1 MAEEKIYLELDQFK
15 RKAMGMESEQEVV
28 QMIGGDPKYSYLL
41 LPSILE
47 CAGLKVHT
55 RGQALEFLEKP
66 VMLKASSYSTDPVVK
81 GECALRVLRDI
92 FLAHVPVHHNNF
104 HRKCVHVMLM
114 VRRMMDAIFN
124 KDGMDNEVVPIMIV
138 MKAMGMESDQ
148 EVVQME
154 FAGLKVYTRGQ
165 ALEFL
170 EKPVMLKASSY
181 STDPVVKGE
190 CALRVLRDIFLAH
203 VPVHHNNFHRKCV
216 HVMLMVMRMMDAIF
230 NKDGM
235 DNELNR
241 LFSEVVSADFS
252 GKRLE
257 GKPNGFF
264 KGIPSIVFTRDDI
277 SELSSCF
284 KLALV
289 AKFLTRPS
297 FTSMT
302 KFLQKLG
309 LKGSYELSVLPHQRF
324 LINFR
329 EEEDYLRLFLRGT
342 WQVFGY
348 TMTLTKWSP
357 SLSQETENPV
367 MPIWIA
373 FLDLPI
379 HLHDKRALHLI
390 SSSIGTPLKCPWIIG
405 GDFNTVASITEH
417 KGVIC
422 LDIRSMDD
430 FNKAISDWEM
440 GEILAHIPTCVSH
453 QDNSLIMAIPEE
465 EEIRK
470 TIWFLN
476 ANSTAGPDG
485 FNGFFFRD
493 SWDTIK
499 TDVCKVVQEFFL
511 GIPLPKAFG
520 STLLTFI
527 PKKEGSITLDQ
538 FRPISL
544 STFFSKII
552 SRILSERLK
561 KIIPKLI
568 SQEQAAFQVGKNIT
582 DQILM
587 VKEMV
592 HLLSGNTRG
601 GNCIIKLDLSKAFD
615 KLSWTYLEG
624 VLTKFGFIQ
633 HAIHL
638 LMGNLKATHFS
649 VLVNGQP
656 KGFFPMKCGVKQ
668 EDPLSP
674 LLFIIALE
682 GLSQFLNYHHSS
694 GLIKPFSAGRTPT
707 PCHLLYADDIILFT
721 TANSRNLLRLREL
734 LSTFLRALGQ
744 EINYPKSQV
753 IVHGKM
759 KIEKQNMIRRIL
771 SIGCN
776 TKEFTY
782 LGSTIVKGKLRKV
795 HCKDLIENFEK
806 RLNAWYS
813 KKLNQMGRLILIKHV
828 LSSIPLHLMAAQ
840 RIPKSILKSLNRLM
854 ANYFW
859 GAKEEGHKYHWRK
872 WDRLCFPFEE
882 GGLGLRNLLHCQVA
896 AFIDLWLK
904 VVQGHSIWGKFM
916 RQKYYRDGLFSP
928 NIYDSYT
935 WKAICKITPLVL
947 PHCSFQ
953 DDGIIWTSGTY
964 SFKAAY
970 SLTFEHKPKMF
981 TCVYIWD
988 KRQMGKI
995 SMFLWRFF
1003 NNLLPFP
1010 RNLHKMGIMAEIH
1023 CPFCMEMNVDEHH
1036 IFQGYFTISPI
1047 WQAYSLAVNAPRDR
1061 GNLSVQ
1067 QRILSWWLSS
1077 NKGSIKGNLRF
1088 LLPGFIYWTIWKHY
1102 NSFLYENHRTS
1113 TNALMT
1119 SINKLS
1125 QAWFWANKLDTS
1137 FLYKSHVFRFEEE
1150 EDTVEEDW
1158 EEGAIDGEDEEDMG
1172 LPAEASGTWELGE
1185 ADKGNL
1191 LPCIKENVGVLHL
1204 KKLGLR
1210 SHKDGRLKRR
1220 Q

>member
-1 MAEEKIYLELDQFK
+1 
-15 RKAMGMESEQEVV
+15 
-28 QMIGGDPKYSYLL
+28 
-41 LPSILE
+41 
-47 CAGLKVHT
+47 
-55 RGQALEFLEKP
+55 
-66 VMLKASSYSTDPVVK
+66 
-81 GECALRVLRDI
+81 
-92 FLAHVPVHHNNF
+92 
-104 HRKCVHVMLM
+104 
-114 VRRMMDAIFN
+114 
-124 KDGMDNEVVPIMIV
+124 
-138 MKAMGMESDQ
+138 MK
-148 EVVQME
+148 
-154 FAGLKVYTRGQ
+154 
-165 ALEFL
+165 
-170 EKPVMLKASSY
+170 
-181 STDPVVKGE
+181 
-190 CALRVLRDIFLAH
+190 
-203 VPVHHNNFHRKCV
+203 
-216 HVMLMVMRMMDAIF
+216 
-230 NKDGM
+230 
-235 DNELNR
+235 

-264 KGIPSIVFTRDDI
+264 KGIPSVVFTRDDI
-277 SELSSCF
+277 SELSSRF

-357 SLSQETENPV
+357 SLSQETESPV
-367 MPIWIA
+367 MHIWIA
-373 FLDLPI
+373 FPDLPI

-390 SSSIGTPLKCPWIIG
+390 SSSIGTPLKVDSSTLNFSRPGLARCCVEVDISNLPPAKVLINHGGEELIFSFYYENFPLYCKSCKRTGHLQDTCHRKQADRKKEATSEKVAKDSKDQLLGEKNEGKWQQAVIEEEQILSCCFKHLESSSSLWISNVYGKHNRVDRISLWNSLRGLYPIQCPWIIG

-422 LDIRSMDD
+422 PDIRSMDD
-430 FNKAISDWEM
+430 LNKAISDCELISPPFLGSQFTWFGKRGRGRVCRRLDRVLINEACMDLFPNIEIKHLGRGNSDHRPIQIKLLHSSASGPRPFKFLNFWTSHNTYKNMFSSSWDMHYEGGGMRGLAKKLSNFKRSLHVWNKKTFGNLFLEVSNAEKRAEKAEENLENDDSETNLLEFKLATALLQQTLKKEESFWAQKANLKWISQGDASTAFFHSFVRGRRHRLFISSLKDGNGKIFNTTEGISNLVVEHFTSVFSTNHEGEM

-465 EEIRK
+465 EEIKK

-499 TDVCKVVQEFFL
+499 TDVCKAVQEFFL

-520 STLLTFI
+520 STLLTLI

-592 HLLSGNTRG
+592 HLLSANTRG

-668 EDPLSP
+668 GDPLSP

-682 GLSQFLNYHHSS
+682 GLSRFLNYHHSS

-734 LSTFLRALGQ
+734 LSTFLRASGQ
-744 EINYPKSQV
+744 EINYSKSQV

-771 SIGCN
+771 SIRCN

-795 HCKDLIENFEK
+795 HCKDLIEKFEK

-828 LSSIPLHLMAAQ
+828 LSLIPLHLMAAQ

-854 ANYFW
+854 ANYF
-859 GAKEEGHKYHWRK
+859 
-872 WDRLCFPFEE
+872 
-882 GGLGLRNLLHCQVA
+882 
-896 AFIDLWLK
+896 
-904 VVQGHSIWGKFM
+904 
-916 RQKYYRDGLFSP
+916 
-928 NIYDSYT
+928 
-935 WKAICKITPLVL
+935 
-947 PHCSFQ
+947 
-953 DDGIIWTSGTY
+953 
-964 SFKAAY
+964 
-970 SLTFEHKPKMF
+970 
-981 TCVYIWD
+981 
-988 KRQMGKI
+988 
-995 SMFLWRFF
+995 
-1003 NNLLPFP
+1003 
-1010 RNLHKMGIMAEIH
+1010 
-1023 CPFCMEMNVDEHH
+1023 
-1036 IFQGYFTISPI
+1036 
-1047 WQAYSLAVNAPRDR
+1047 
-1061 GNLSVQ
+1061 
-1067 QRILSWWLSS
+1067 
-1077 NKGSIKGNLRF
+1077 
-1088 LLPGFIYWTIWKHY
+1088 
-1102 NSFLYENHRTS
+1102 
-1113 TNALMT
+1113 
-1119 SINKLS
+1119 
-1125 QAWFWANKLDTS
+1125 
-1137 FLYKSHVFRFEEE
+1137 
-1150 EDTVEEDW
+1150 
-1158 EEGAIDGEDEEDMG
+1158 
-1172 LPAEASGTWELGE
+1172 
-1185 ADKGNL
+1185 
-1191 LPCIKENVGVLHL
+1191 
-1204 KKLGLR
+1204 
-1210 SHKDGRLKRR
+1210 
-1220 Q
+1220 